1 MDGVRMGFGAFGAVF
16 GLVALLL
23 VLAGLWIVIS
33 AVRDL
38 LRARRLAS
46 SGIRTDGRVI
56 SSHVHYSGTREDRS
70 SRVVETIE
78 FTTDR
83 GQTVRANPVVSDAG
97 TVDRSGMSVTV
108 LHDRDRPERFIA
120 PQNGRGI
127 SARGPVMRIGFAL
140 VFLAVI
146 GIILN
151 GSWMIIGY
159 VPLPWRAAS

>member
-16 GLVALLL
+16 GLVTLLL
-23 VLAGLWIVIS
+23 VLVALWMMFS

-46 SGIRTDGRVI
+46 GGIRTEGRVI

-83 GQTVRANPVVSDAG
+83 GQTVRANPVVTDAG

-146 GIILN
+146 GIIVN
-151 GSWMIIGY
+151 GGWMILGQ
-159 VPLPWRAAS
+159 LPFF

>member
-1 MDGVRMGFGAFGAVF
+1 MDGVRMGFSAFGAMF

-23 VLAGLWIVIS
+23 VLVALWMMFS

-38 LRARRLAS
+38 LRARRLDS
-46 SGIRTDGRVI
+46 SGIRTEGRVI

-83 GQTVRANPVVSDAG
+83 GQTVRANPVVTDAG

-146 GIILN
+146 GIIVN
-151 GSWMIIGY
+151 GGWMILGQ
-159 VPLPWRAAS
+159 LPFF

>member
-1 MDGVRMGFGAFGAVF
+1 MDGVRLGFGVF
-16 GLVALLL
+16 ATLFALVVLLL
-23 VLAGLWIVIS
+23 VLVALWMMFS

-46 SGIRTDGRVI
+46 SGIRTEGRVI

-83 GQTVRANPVVSDAG
+83 GQTVRANPVVTDAG

-146 GIILN
+146 GIIVN
-151 GSWMIIGY
+151 GGWMILGQ
-159 VPLPWRAAS
+159 LPFF

>member
-46 SGIRTDGRVI
+46 SGIRTEGRVI

-83 GQTVRANPVVSDAG
+83 GQTVRANPVVSDTG

-120 PQNGRGI
+120 PQNGHAI
-127 SARGPVMRIGFAL
+127 SARVPVMRIGFGLLFL
-140 VFLAVI
+140 VVI
-146 GIILN
+146 GIIVN
-151 GSWMIIGY
+151 GGRMILGQ
-159 VPLPWRAAS
+159 LPFF

>member
-1 MDGVRMGFGAFGAVF
+1 MDGVRLGFGAFGAVF

-46 SGIRTDGRVI
+46 SGIRTEGRVI

-120 PQNGRGI
+120 PQNGHAI
-127 SARGPVMRIGFAL
+127 SARAPVMRIGFGLLFL
-140 VFLAVI
+140 VVI
-146 GIILN
+146 SIIVN
-151 GSWMIIGY
+151 GGRMILGQ
-159 VPLPWRAAS
+159 LPFF

>member
-1 MDGVRMGFGAFGAVF
+1 MDGVRMSFGAFGAMF

-33 AVRDL
+33 SVRDL

-46 SGIRTDGRVI
+46 SGIRAEGRVI

-83 GQTVRANPVVSDAG
+83 GQTVRANPVVTDAG

-146 GIILN
+146 GIIVN
-151 GSWMIIGY
+151 GGWMILGQ
-159 VPLPWRAAS
+159 LPWS

>member
-1 MDGVRMGFGAFGAVF
+1 MDGVRLGFGAFATLF
-16 GLVALLL
+16 ALVVLLL
-23 VLAGLWIVIS
+23 VLVALWMMFS

-38 LRARRLAS
+38 LQARRLAS
-46 SGIRTDGRVI
+46 SGMRAEGWVI
-56 SSHVHYSGTREDRS
+56 SSHVHYSATREDRS

-83 GQTVRANPVVSDAG
+83 GRTVRANPVVTDAG

-120 PQNGRGI
+120 PQNGHGI
-127 SARGPVMRIGFAL
+127 SARVPVMRIGFAL

-151 GSWMIIGY
+151 GSWMILGY

>member
-1 MDGVRMGFGAFGAVF
+1 MDGVSMGFGAFGAMF
-16 GLVALLL
+16 SLVALLL

-38 LRARRLAS
+38 LRARHLAS
-46 SGIRTDGRVI
+46 SGIRTEGRVI

-83 GQTVRANPVVSDAG
+83 GQTVRANPVVSDIG

-120 PQNGRGI
+120 PQNGHGI
-127 SARGPVMRIGFAL
+127 SARVPVMRISFGLLFL
-140 VFLAVI
+140 VVI
-146 GIILN
+146 GIIVN
-151 GSWMIIGY
+151 GGRMILGQ
-159 VPLPWRAAS
+159 LPFF

>member
-1 MDGVRMGFGAFGAVF
+1 MDGVRLGFGAFATLF
-16 GLVALLL
+16 ALVVLLL
-23 VLAGLWIVIS
+23 VLVALWMMFS

-46 SGIRTDGRVI
+46 SGMRTDGRVI

-83 GQTVRANPVVSDAG
+83 GQKVRANPVVSDAG

-120 PQNGRGI
+120 PRDGRGI

-159 VPLPWRAAS
+159 VPFPWRAAS

>member
-46 SGIRTDGRVI
+46 SGIRTEGRVI

-83 GQTVRANPVVSDAG
+83 GQTVRANPVVSDIG

-120 PQNGRGI
+120 PQNGHAI
-127 SARGPVMRIGFAL
+127 SARVPVMRIGFGLLFL
-140 VFLAVI
+140 VVI
-146 GIILN
+146 GIIVN
-151 GSWMIIGY
+151 GGRMILGQ
-159 VPLPWRAAS
+159 LPFF

>member
-1 MDGVRMGFGAFGAVF
+1 MDGVRLGFGVF
-16 GLVALLL
+16 ATLFALVVLLL
-23 VLAGLWIVIS
+23 VLVALWMMFS

-46 SGIRTDGRVI
+46 SGIRTEGRVI

-83 GQTVRANPVVSDAG
+83 GRTVRANPVVTDAG

-120 PQNGRGI
+120 PRDGRGI

>member
-1 MDGVRMGFGAFGAVF
+1 MPQAPAVAVRRRGRWARRIAG
-16 GLVALLL
+16 ALLL
-23 VLAGLWIVIS
+23 VLGALWMMFS

-38 LRARRLAS
+38 LRARRLDS
-46 SGIRTDGRVI
+46 SGIRTEGRVI

-83 GQTVRANPVVSDAG
+83 GQTVRANPVVSDIG

-120 PQNGRGI
+120 PRNGRGI

-140 VFLAVI
+140 VFLVVI
-146 GIILN
+146 GIIVN
-151 GSWMIIGY
+151 GGWMILGQ
-159 VPLPWRAAS
+159 LPFF

>member
-16 GLVALLL
+16 GLVTLLL
-23 VLAGLWIVIS
+23 VLVALWMMFS

-46 SGIRTDGRVI
+46 SGIRTEGRVI

-83 GQTVRANPVVSDAG
+83 GQTVRANPVVTDAG

-146 GIILN
+146 GIIVN
-151 GSWMIIGY
+151 GGWMILGQ
-159 VPLPWRAAS
+159 LPFF

>member
-46 SGIRTDGRVI
+46 SGIRTEGRVI
-56 SSHVHYSGTREDRS
+56 SSHVHYSGTRENRS

-83 GQTVRANPVVSDAG
+83 GQTVRANPVVSDIG

-120 PQNGRGI
+120 PQNGHGI
-127 SARGPVMRIGFAL
+127 SARVPVMRIGFGLLFL
-140 VFLAVI
+140 VVI
-146 GIILN
+146 GIIVN
-151 GSWMIIGY
+151 GGRMILGQ
-159 VPLPWRAAS
+159 LPFF

>member
-46 SGIRTDGRVI
+46 SGMRAEGRVI

-120 PQNGRGI
+120 PQNGR
-127 SARGPVMRIGFAL
+127 SVPVRGSVMRIGFGL
-140 VFLAVI
+140 VFLVVI
-146 GIILN
+146 GIIVN
-151 GSWMIIGY
+151 GGWMILGQI
-159 VPLPWRAAS
+159 PFR

>member
-46 SGIRTDGRVI
+46 SGLRAEGRVI

-83 GQTVRANPVVSDAG
+83 GQTVRANPVVSDTG

-120 PQNGRGI
+120 PQNGHAI
-127 SARGPVMRIGFAL
+127 SARVPVMRIGFGLLFL
-140 VFLAVI
+140 VVI
-146 GIILN
+146 GIIVN
-151 GSWMIIGY
+151 GGRMILGQ
-159 VPLPWRAAS
+159 LPFF

>member
-1 MDGVRMGFGAFGAVF
+1 MDGVRLGLGAFGAVF
-16 GLVALLL
+16 GLVVLLL

-38 LRARRLAS
+38 LRTRRLAS
-46 SGIRTDGRVI
+46 SGLRAEGRVI

-83 GQTVRANPVVSDAG
+83 GQTVRANPVVSDTG

-120 PQNGRGI
+120 PQNGR
-127 SARGPVMRIGFAL
+127 SVPVRGSVMRIGFGL
-140 VFLAVI
+140 VFLVVI
-146 GIILN
+146 GIIVN
-151 GSWMIIGY
+151 GGWMILGQ
-159 VPLPWRAAS
+159 LPFF

>member
-1 MDGVRMGFGAFGAVF
+1 MDGVRMGFGTFGAMF
-16 GLVALLL
+16 ALVALLL

-46 SGIRTDGRVI
+46 SGVRTEGRVI

-83 GQTVRANPVVSDAG
+83 GQTVRANPVVSDTG

-120 PQNGRGI
+120 PQNGHGI
-127 SARGPVMRIGFAL
+127 SARVPVMRIGFGLLFL
-140 VFLAVI
+140 VVI
-146 GIILN
+146 GIIVN
-151 GSWMIIGY
+151 GGRMILGQ
-159 VPLPWRAAS
+159 LPFF

>member
-1 MDGVRMGFGAFGAVF
+1 MDGVRLGFGAFATLF
-16 GLVALLL
+16 ALVVLLL
-23 VLAGLWIVIS
+23 VLVALWMMFS

-46 SGIRTDGRVI
+46 SGIRTEGRVI
-56 SSHVHYSGTREDRS
+56 SSHVHYSATRESRS

-83 GQTVRANPVVSDAG
+83 GRTVRSNPVVTDAR

-120 PQNGRGI
+120 PWNGRGI

-151 GSWMIIGY
+151 GSWMILGY

>member
-16 GLVALLL
+16 GLVVLLL

-46 SGIRTDGRVI
+46 SGIRTEGRVI

-120 PQNGRGI
+120 PQNGHAI
-127 SARGPVMRIGFAL
+127 SARVPVMRIGFGLLFL
-140 VFLAVI
+140 VVI
-146 GIILN
+146 GIIVN
-151 GSWMIIGY
+151 GGRMILGQ
-159 VPLPWRAAS
+159 LPFF

>member
-46 SGIRTDGRVI
+46 SGIRTEGRVI

-83 GQTVRANPVVSDAG
+83 GQPVRANPVVSDAG

-108 LHDRDRPERFIA
+108 LHDRERPERFIA
-120 PQNGRGI
+120 PQNGHAI
-127 SARGPVMRIGFAL
+127 SARVPVMRIGFGLLFL
-140 VFLAVI
+140 VVI
-146 GIILN
+146 GIIVT
-151 GSWMIIGY
+151 GGRMILGQ
-159 VPLPWRAAS
+159 LPVF

>member
-1 MDGVRMGFGAFGAVF
+1 MDGVRMGFGALGMLFA
-16 GLVALLL
+16 LVALLL

-46 SGIRTDGRVI
+46 SGIRTEGRVI

-83 GQTVRANPVVSDAG
+83 GQTVRANPVVSDIG

-120 PQNGRGI
+120 PQNGHGI

-146 GIILN
+146 GIIVN
-151 GSWMIIGY
+151 GGRMILGQ
-159 VPLPWRAAS
+159 LPFF

>member
-46 SGIRTDGRVI
+46 SGIRTEGRVI

-83 GQTVRANPVVSDAG
+83 GQTVRANPVASDAG

-120 PQNGRGI
+120 PQNGHAI
-127 SARGPVMRIGFAL
+127 SARVPVMRIGFGLLFL
-140 VFLAVI
+140 VVI
-146 GIILN
+146 GIIVN
-151 GSWMIIGY
+151 GGRMILGQ
-159 VPLPWRAAS
+159 LPFF

>member
-56 SSHVHYSGTREDRS
+56 SSHVHYSGSREDRS

-120 PQNGRGI
+120 PQNGHAI
-127 SARGPVMRIGFAL
+127 SARVPVMRIGFGLLFL
-140 VFLAVI
+140 VVI
-146 GIILN
+146 GIIVN
-151 GSWMIIGY
+151 GGRMILGQ
-159 VPLPWRAAS
+159 LPFF

>member
-1 MDGVRMGFGAFGAVF
+1 MDGMRMGFGAFGAVF

-23 VLAGLWIVIS
+23 VLVALWMVFS

-38 LRARRLAS
+38 LRTRRLAS
-46 SGIRTDGRVI
+46 SGIRTEGRVI
-56 SSHVHYSGTREDRS
+56 SSHVHYSSTREDRS

-83 GQTVRANPVVSDAG
+83 GQTVRANPVVSDIG

-120 PQNGRGI
+120 PRNGRGI

-146 GIILN
+146 GIIVN
-151 GSWMIIGY
+151 GGWMILGQ
-159 VPLPWRAAS
+159 LPFF

>member
-1 MDGVRMGFGAFGAVF
+1 MGFGAFGAMF
-16 GLVALLL
+16 SLVALLL

-46 SGIRTDGRVI
+46 SGIRTEGRVI
-56 SSHVHYSGTREDRS
+56 SSHVHYSGTRENRS

-83 GQTVRANPVVSDAG
+83 GQTVRANPVVSDIG

-127 SARGPVMRIGFAL
+127 SARVPVMRIGFGLLFL
-140 VFLAVI
+140 VVI
-146 GIILN
+146 GIIVN
-151 GSWMIIGY
+151 GGRMILGQ
-159 VPLPWRAAS
+159 LPFF

>member
-46 SGIRTDGRVI
+46 SGMRAEGWVI

-120 PQNGRGI
+120 PQNGHAI
-127 SARGPVMRIGFAL
+127 SARVPVMRIGFGLLFL
-140 VFLAVI
+140 VVI
-146 GIILN
+146 GIIVN
-151 GSWMIIGY
+151 GGRMILGQ
-159 VPLPWRAAS
+159 LPFF

>member
-46 SGIRTDGRVI
+46 SGIRTEGRVI

-120 PQNGRGI
+120 PQNGHAI
-127 SARGPVMRIGFAL
+127 SARVPVMRIGFGLLFL
-140 VFLAVI
+140 VVI
-146 GIILN
+146 GIIAN
-151 GSWMIIGY
+151 GGRMILGQ
-159 VPLPWRAAS
+159 LPFF

>member
-38 LRARRLAS
+38 LRGRRLTS

-83 GQTVRANPVVSDAG
+83 GQTVRANPVVSDIG

-120 PQNGRGI
+120 PQNGR
-127 SARGPVMRIGFAL
+127 SVPVRGSVMRIGFGL
-140 VFLAVI
+140 VFLVVI
-146 GIILN
+146 GIIVN
-151 GSWMIIGY
+151 GGWMILGQ
-159 VPLPWRAAS
+159 LPFF

>member
-120 PQNGRGI
+120 PQNGHAL
-127 SARGPVMRIGFAL
+127 SARVPVMRIGFGLLFL
-140 VFLAVI
+140 VVI
-146 GIILN
+146 GIIVN
-151 GSWMIIGY
+151 GGRMILGQ
-159 VPLPWRAAS
+159 LPFF

>member
-83 GQTVRANPVVSDAG
+83 GQTVRANPVVSDTG

-120 PQNGRGI
+120 PQNGHAI
-127 SARGPVMRIGFAL
+127 SARVPVMRIGFGLLFL
-140 VFLAVI
+140 VVI
-146 GIILN
+146 GIIVN
-151 GSWMIIGY
+151 GGRMILGQ
-159 VPLPWRAAS
+159 LPFF

>member
-1 MDGVRMGFGAFGAVF
+1 MDGVRMGFSAFGAMF
-16 GLVALLL
+16 GMVALLL
-23 VLAGLWIVIS
+23 VLVALWMMFS

-38 LRARRLAS
+38 LRARRLDS
-46 SGIRTDGRVI
+46 SGIRTEGRVI

-83 GQTVRANPVVSDAG
+83 GQTVRANPVVTDAG

-146 GIILN
+146 GIIVN
-151 GSWMIIGY
+151 GGWMILGQ
-159 VPLPWRAAS
+159 LPFF

>member
-1 MDGVRMGFGAFGAVF
+1 M
-16 GLVALLL
+16 
-23 VLAGLWIVIS
+23 
-33 AVRDL
+33 RDL

-46 SGIRTDGRVI
+46 SGIRTEGRVI

-83 GQTVRANPVVSDAG
+83 GQTVRANPVVSDIG

-120 PQNGRGI
+120 PQNGHGI

-146 GIILN
+146 GIIVN
-151 GSWMIIGY
+151 GGRMILGQ
-159 VPLPWRAAS
+159 LPFF

>member
-46 SGIRTDGRVI
+46 SGIRTEGRVI

-108 LHDRDRPERFIA
+108 LHDRERPERFIA
-120 PQNGRGI
+120 PQNGHAI
-127 SARGPVMRIGFAL
+127 SARVPVMRIGFGLLFL
-140 VFLAVI
+140 VVI
-146 GIILN
+146 GIIVN
-151 GSWMIIGY
+151 GGRMILGQ
-159 VPLPWRAAS
+159 LPFF

>member
-1 MDGVRMGFGAFGAVF
+1 MHGARMGFGAFGAVF

-120 PQNGRGI
+120 PQNGHAI
-127 SARGPVMRIGFAL
+127 SARVPVMRIGFGLLFL
-140 VFLAVI
+140 VVI
-146 GIILN
+146 GIIVN
-151 GSWMIIGY
+151 GGRMILGQ
-159 VPLPWRAAS
+159 LPFF

>member
-16 GLVALLL
+16 GLVVLLL

-38 LRARRLAS
+38 LRTRRLAS
-46 SGIRTDGRVI
+46 SGLRAEGRVI

-120 PQNGRGI
+120 PQNGHAI
-127 SARGPVMRIGFAL
+127 SARVPVMRIGFGLLFL
-140 VFLAVI
+140 VVI
-146 GIILN
+146 GIIVN
-151 GSWMIIGY
+151 GGRMILGQ
-159 VPLPWRAAS
+159 LPFF